1 MCASRLDK
9 EMCVHLFNGIEH
21 TAIAARD
28 SQALADW
35 YINLFGFRIVYSSG
49 TNPPVYMLKAPDGTM
64 LEILPAEGGQ
74 MSEYTTKQAG
84 IRHLAFTVTDFAAA
98 HHYLEKRGIVFFEI
112 REAAT
117 MKLAFFRDPEGNIL
131 HLMWRP
137 QVLD

>member
-1 MCASRLDK
+1 
-9 EMCVHLFNGIEH
+9 
-21 TAIAARD
+21 
-28 SQALADW
+28 
-35 YINLFGFRIVYSSG
+35 
-49 TNPPVYMLKAPDGTM
+49 
-64 LEILPAEGGQ
+64 

-112 REAAT
+112 REAVT

>member
-1 MCASRLDK
+1 M
-9 EMCVHLFNGIEH
+9 FTGIEH
-21 TAIAARD
+21 AAIAARD

-35 YINLFGFRIVYSSG
+35 YTGLFGFRIVYRSG

-64 LEILPAEGGQ
+64 LEILPAEKGEAAEHGVRHI
-74 MSEYTTKQAG
+74 G
-84 IRHLAFTVTDFAAA
+84 LRHLAFSVTDFAAA
-98 HHYLEKRGIVFFEI
+98 YHYLEKRGIVFFEI

>member
-1 MCASRLDK
+1 M
-9 EMCVHLFNGIEH
+9 FTGIEH
-21 TAIAARD
+21 AAIAAHD

-35 YINLFGFRIVYSSG
+35 YTGLFGFRIVYSSG
-49 TNPPVYMLKAPDGTM
+49 ANPPVYMLKAPDGTM
-64 LEILPAEGGQ
+64 LEILPAENGQ
-74 MSEYTTKQAG
+74 AAEYGARQIG
-84 IRHLAFTVTDFAAA
+84 LRHLAFSVTDFAAA
-98 HHYLEKRGIVFFEI
+98 YHYLEKRGIVFFEI